1 MATETDLP
9 VLDTAHLD
17 MMTGGD
23 SELAAEI
30 IGIFRHQSEIWG
42 RMLTASEPPE
52 TWADAAH
59 TIKGAALGVGAKQL
73 AEACAQAET
82 LGRSGEVSK
91 ARASL
96 VLGEVRQQ
104 LNLALEAAARRAH
117 ELAGSAGF
125 SASKA
130 SNS

>member
-1 MATETDLP
+1 MTPENEP
-9 VLDTAHLD
+9 PILDTDHLD
-17 MMTGGD
+17 MMTGAD
-23 SELAAEI
+23 ADLAAEVV
-30 IGIFRHQSEIWG
+30 GIFQHQAEVWG
-42 RMLTASEPPE
+42 RMLSAGEPPE

-59 TIKGAALGVGAKQL
+59 TIKGAALGVGAKRL

-82 LGRSGEVSK
+82 LGRSGEVS
-91 ARASL
+91 RAQAAL
-96 VLGEVRQQ
+96 VLADVREQ
-104 LNLALEAAARRAH
+104 LNLALEAAARRTH